1 MELDAVVVEVVEHGQ
16 AGLVTLAVV
25 RLPLASPGQ
34 GVVLTSYSYERG
46 QSYKQSELLT
56 LLYWTSLHR

>member
-1 MELDAVVVEVVEHGQ
+1 MVAGDVVELDAVVVEVVEHGQ

-34 GVVLTSYSYERG
+34 GVG
-46 QSYKQSELLT
+46 
-56 LLYWTSLHR
+56 

>member
-1 MELDAVVVEVVEHGQ
+1 MKLDAVVVEVVEHGQ

-34 GVVLTSYSYERG
+34 DVNII
-46 QSYKQSELLT
+46 ELRTRTEL
-56 LLYWTSLHR
+56 